1 MVQMFSLAP
10 KKIQKQNS
18 CQKFTVFLLLKR
30 TDWIFSAC
38 QQLINMDFSPSH
50 PQQSCM
56 LGCGQTKQ
64 GMGNYMSGVDGWLG
78 GAEMECLIQGTPA
91 RGGFSLASPVAS
103 VQRRRHLASWNATG
117 RGGGRVRE
125 AESLLCQSGGGL

>member
-64 GMGNYMSGVDGWLG
+64 GMGIYMSGVDGWLG

-91 RGGFSLASPVAS
+91 RGGFSLGSPVAS